1 MADPS
6 YKIAVDG
13 LEFYEI
19 KSRLKDFLSSQDK
32 FKDYNFE
39 GSGLGILLDLLAYNT
54 HYINYYSN
62 MVANEMFLDSATVR
76 DSVVSH
82 AKLLGYTP
90 TSNRGARAILSVT
103 VPANADG
110 SVDDEFL
117 PKYSV
122 FSANAGTGANTYNF
136 LTTQM
141 YKLEPKEYDVNG
153 ITTSYWIPE
162 LEVIEG
168 RATVST
174 FIVDRTNKPAQK
186 FVIPQENVDISTL
199 KVRVQAATTDI
210 SGYDEYWTLV
220 TDPLQLGSDSKVY
233 FVQETENR
241 KFEIYFG
248 DDIVG
253 KGLKNGNVVILEYL
267 VTSNNPA
274 EANDI
279 GANETENLRAFVLE
293 GASFPA
299 STETVVVSPAL
310 GGATRESV
318 QSIKYYAPRGFQAQD
333 RAVTVEDYAFTL
345 AKDYPFAES
354 IYVWGGEDNTPP
366 VYGRVFVSIK
376 PVKGTTLTN
385 QEKEAIKSGI
395 LKKYNVVGVIP
406 EIVDP
411 DYTYLRFQT
420 TLKMNTAKTAK
431 SITEI
436 KQLVKSVIESYV
448 TQNLGK
454 FGGNLL
460 LSRLTSVI
468 DATDPS
474 IQGSSVLVTLE
485 KQVNPVYGTDSNYT
499 VAFSNPLQPGTLS
512 TNAFLHFDPAKV
524 NFDSPYSVAYLVDDK
539 VGGVSVVTYESLPNT
554 SGGTTTTQKT
564 RVLKKNA
571 GKVNYSSGQVD
582 LPNFNISGLAGENP
596 LFKIFGQPS
605 NYGELAASKNQLF
618 TTNTEDPTANTVDVQ
633 TSTNALKSPAVA
645 KNPPKIT
652 PSQTTTTSTPVASQ
666 TNNIAQ
672 PAKKNN
678 C

>member
-1 MADPS
+1 MVTAQNPS
-6 YKIAVDG
+6 D
-13 LEFYEI
+13 
-19 KSRLKDFLSSQDK
+19 
-32 FKDYNFE
+32 
-39 GSGLGILLDLLAYNT
+39 
-54 HYINYYSN
+54 
-62 MVANEMFLDSATVR
+62 
-76 DSVVSH
+76 
-82 AKLLGYTP
+82 
-90 TSNRGARAILSVT
+90 
-103 VPANADG
+103 
-110 SVDDEFL
+110 
-117 PKYSV
+117 
-122 FSANAGTGANTYNF
+122 
-136 LTTQM
+136 
-141 YKLEPKEYDVNG
+141 
-153 ITTSYWIPE
+153 
-162 LEVIEG
+162 
-168 RATVST
+168 
-174 FIVDRTNKPAQK
+174 
-186 FVIPQENVDISTL
+186 
-199 KVRVQAATTDI
+199 
-210 SGYDEYWTLV
+210 
-220 TDPLQLGSDSKVY
+220 
-233 FVQETENR
+233 
-241 KFEIYFG
+241 
-248 DDIVG
+248 
-253 KGLKNGNVVILEYL
+253 
-267 VTSNNPA
+267 
-274 EANDI
+274 ANDI
-279 GANETENLRAFVLE
+279 GASETENARAFILE
-293 GASFPA
+293 GSSFPA
-299 STETVVVSPAL
+299 MTEAVTVSPAL
-310 GGATRESV
+310 GGASRESI

-354 IYVWGGEDNTPP
+354 IFVWGGEDNTPP

-411 DYTYLRFQT
+411 DYTFLRFQT

-431 SITEI
+431 STSDI
-436 KQLVKSVIESYV
+436 KQLVKGVIESFV

-460 LSRLTSVI
+460 LSRLTSAI
-468 DATDPS
+468 DASDPS

-499 VAFSNPLQPGTLS
+499 VSFSNPLQPGTLS
-512 TNAFLHFDPAKV
+512 TNSFLHFDPAKV
-524 NFDSPYSVAYLVDDK
+524 NFDSPYSVSYLVDDK

-564 RVLKKNA
+564 RVLKKKA
-571 GKVNYSSGQVD
+571 GKINYSSGQVD

-618 TTNTEDPTANTVDVQ
+618 TTNTEDPTSNTVDVQ

-645 KNPPKIT
+645 KNPPKIGQT
-652 PSQTTTTSTPVASQ
+652 QTTATTTTATSQ